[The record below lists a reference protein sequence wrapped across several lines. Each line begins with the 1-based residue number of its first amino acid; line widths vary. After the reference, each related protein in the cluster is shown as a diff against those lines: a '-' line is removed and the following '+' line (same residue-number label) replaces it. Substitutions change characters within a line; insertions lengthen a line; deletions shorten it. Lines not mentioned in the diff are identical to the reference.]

1 MGKIMIC
8 PSCKEEVEVTRIR
21 VSDRLSYK
29 YMTFAKAVGVCP
41 KCFSEIHIEEID
53 DVVKG
58 LQEINKE
65 YNNILK
71 EYDDGSTVIPKD
83 FSKDWGVISED
94 DLIFETTEVPG
105 FTDIDMIITLDWL
118 LYNGS
123 LKNEYGYDISPL
135 NTKYINKL
143 DELMHYVLNE
153 DGEGSE
159 TYSYQ
164 FKTHCMVNG
173 EIREVCCMMWK
184 DLNDGVSGIIF
195 NTDDNTSYRYG
206 KQKTK
211 DKYVIV

>member
-41 KCFSEIHIEEID
+41 KCFSEIHIDEID
-53 DVVKG
+53 DVVKR

-65 YNNILK
+65 YSNILK

-83 FSKDWGVISED
+83 FSKDWDVISED
-94 DLIFETTEVPG
+94 ELVFETIEVPDD
-105 FTDIDMIITLDWL
+105 TNTIITLDWL

-123 LKNEYGYDISPL
+123 LKNEYGYDISSIDS
-135 NTKYINKL
+135 KYIDKL
-143 DELMHYVLNE
+143 NELVNYVLNE
-153 DGEGSE
+153 DDEGSE

-164 FKTHCMVNG
+164 FKTHCMVND
-173 EIREVCCMMWK
+173 EINEVCCMMWK
-184 DLNDGVSGIIF
+184 NLNDKVSGIIF